1 MQRHPR
7 HRFQHHYSSYRF
19 LSTTPNIKDNTST
32 TSSMSSSSQRQHHL
46 PHDIGGNINYNER
59 ILPFEDDVDKLQQW
73 EQQCHA
79 LFAILA
85 KKKYVKTDQ
94 LRRSIEALTP
104 DQYSTWGY
112 YEKWTAAMVTLLLDS
127 GIISYKDLK
136 NALFGDDEDDNYN
149 PNSDPLFE
157 PGEKVRVKPYQQHIE
172 WRRPHIRT
180 PGYIYGVNGKVVDV
194 CGQFDDPSFLAFGLE
209 APKVW
214 LYRIEVSMSDLWP
227 EQTSSNDTVSVE
239 IYEHWLEP
247 SEQDSGHSYEG
258 SQLLNHDDDGR
269 DCVHHNDDD
278 HSHHSHSHHHD
289 HDHDGDHSHDP
300 RPDVEKRAAQKEG
313 IPRPGSELFNALYK
327 IVVEKNLVSKDEIR
341 SMVEALDTAGKTLKG
356 ATLVVK
362 AWVDSDFKDRLL
374 NDPASAALEVG
385 IETSNPN
392 APTVLTVV
400 ENTPSVHNLVVC
412 TLCSCY
418 PSALLGV
425 APSWYKQKEFRARS
439 VRDPR
444 SVLGDFGTNI
454 DPNQSIKVHDS
465 TADHRYIVLPQ
476 RPDGTEDWSE
486 DELRSLVTRDTMI
499 GVSNPTLP

>member
-1 MQRHPR
+1 L
-7 HRFQHHYSSYRF
+7 SCRF
-19 LSTTPNIKDNTST
+19 LSPPTPNIKYIST
-32 TSSMSSSSQRQHHL
+32 TSSQQQYL
-46 PHDIGGNINYNER
+46 PHDIGGNINYFGK
-59 ILPFEDDVDKLQQW
+59 ILPYGDDVDNLQQW

-85 KKKYVKTDQ
+85 QKKYVKTDQ

-112 YEKWTAAMVTLLLDS
+112 YEKWTAAMVTLLLDD
-127 GIISYKDLK
+127 GIISYNDLK
-136 NALFGDDEDDNYN
+136 VALFGTDHDNYY
-149 PNSDPLFE
+149 PNGHSVFQ
-157 PGEKVRVKPYQQHIE
+157 PGEKVRVKPYQQHIA

-180 PGYIYGVNGKVVDV
+180 PGYIYGVHGKVVDV

-214 LYRIEVSMSDLWP
+214 LYRIEVSMADLWP
-227 EQTSSNDTVSVE
+227 EQSSSKDTVSVE

-247 SEQDSGHSYEG
+247 SKQNSGHAYEDLE
-258 SQLLNHDDDGR
+258 LLNHDDDGH
-269 DCVHHNDDD
+269 DCVH
-278 HSHHSHSHHHD
+278 HHSHSHHDHP

-300 RPDVEKRAAQKEG
+300 RPHVEKRAAQKEE

-327 IVVEKNLVSKDEIR
+327 LVVEKNLVSKDEIR

-362 AWVDSDFKDRLL
+362 AWVDSGFKDRLL
-374 NDPASAALEVG
+374 KDPSAAALEVG

-444 SVLGDFGTNI
+444 SVLGDFGTYLN
-454 DPNQSIKVHDS
+454 PNQSIKVHDS

-476 RPDGTEDWSE
+476 RPAGTEDWSE
-486 DELRSLVTRDTMI
+486 DELRTLVTRDTMI
-499 GVSNPTLP
+499 GVSNPILP